1 MTSIEGYTE
10 QDIVHLYTT
19 EPQSVPVFH
28 QYLRNCVIYKY
39 VLYIIEMS
47 SYSASTHICYIKIH
61 AEMTEI
67 LQVKD
72 CSCYIPWCP

>member
-1 MTSIEGYTE
+1 ME
-10 QDIVHLYTT
+10 QDIFHLYTT
-19 EPQSVPVFH
+19 APQSLPGFH
-28 QYLRNCVIYKY
+28 LYLRNCVTYKY
-39 VLYIIEMS
+39 VLYIMRRP

-72 CSCYIPWCP
+72 CSCYIHWCP